1 MPYMLI
7 LSIQTK
13 TNTMSLQDIIKK
25 ALNEKSQIDFT
36 TLLTEVV
43 LGILINHCYSK
54 AILESSQVMLMSQL
68 GKLPEGQFEEHH
80 KIITDKIY
88 KEAE

>member
-54 AILESSQVMLMSQL
+54 AILESQVMLMSQL
-68 GKLPEGQFEEHH
+68 GKLPEGGQFEEHH